1 MVTNTFLT
9 ALEVDAAAGRL
20 SRMDDRDLGLAL
32 SGGYGEQRKKQ
43 ALADIRLVV
52 RFVDGYDRSTLG
64 DDAA

>member
-1 MVTNTFLT
+1 MTSNTFLT

-20 SRMDDRDLGLAL
+20 SRMDDHDLGRAL
-32 SGGYGEQRKKQ
+32 SGSYGKKRQEQ